1 MLLSIKSILWMYST
15 LVITYMLP
23 KVKAEKK
30 TLVKGSL
37 SGTSVLPCFFST
49 TPTIASSYAAEYLR
63 IKWSKVELDKSGK
76 DAKETTVL
84 VAQNG
89 NIKIGQSY
97 KDRVSVPTHS
107 EETGDASLTFS
118 KLRASDAGVY
128 RCDVMYGVEDT
139 QGIVS
144 LAVEGVVFHYRAA
157 TSRYTLNFTQAQQT
171 CLENGAVIA
180 SPEQLKAAYEDGFE
194 QCDAGW
200 LSDQT
205 VRYPIRHPRIGCF
218 GDKMGKKGV
227 RTYGRRFPNETYDVY
242 CYVEHMEDE
251 VVHVSV
257 PEKLTFEEAKELCQK
272 RDGVLASV
280 GNMYVAWRNGFDQ
293 CDYGWLAD
301 GSVRYPAS
309 VARPQCGGGLL
320 GVRTLYRYENQTG
333 FPYPDSKFD
342 AYCYER
348 KKVITEPTTV
358 KLITSLKT
366 DSVKSSSAKVTLK
379 PPVFET
385 SITEVAVT
393 KTEAPALEETTLETA
408 EDTKMTT
415 DVAEEK
421 REMEVLMENIK
432 LTTLL
437 PQTVTD
443 GEISTYETLG
453 RTEYDVSPRLT
464 ESTSAALELEHTY
477 SEAELPEEQGRSESI
492 EDAFLTSIIFQDSTA
507 VAKSSTGLWEDT
519 ETGDTHKHDADNQT
533 EQIEVGPMMTATDSL
548 LPPSRREF
556 PRTGTSVSLTK
567 ENMYLGAHSTKEPT
581 KKSMEAK
588 SDKKLTTVVI
598 PKSLFTDQYDLTT
611 EGEGRESMYTV
622 MPDRISGVATGS
634 VPESDVPAASESP
647 VEEHAVTTGQY
658 STADE
663 SSPFIKFSSAAVF
676 DNEASAEGSREDL
689 RDVQPTM
696 SSGIPVSF
704 SVSAVNQT
712 GSEAIVL
719 SGSTVSLQ
727 NFGEH
732 TTSASHSSQQTEG
745 SAILE
750 EQEKAK
756 EPETRTMDV
765 KISHATTVI
774 PTYVTA
780 ESEGRSASEKFT
792 HSPPASGMWLPT
804 DKDQGYMTE
813 ESSHTKRI
821 HELDTEDG
829 ISGME
834 PTSSPGQITEY
845 TKHPGAPISAV
856 TDETETSMEPAETKS
871 DEEAVSADFD
881 QNKDTTGVSHT
892 SSSLDLE
899 MITVSKISVNKS
911 SATIKSFSSSSVTV
925 LPTGMHAV
933 MEVTEHEGDETSGY
947 VLKTSIPTPEVEQR
961 EATETLVATVAMP
974 AEEVST
980 EMEVSIPTEMEISI
994 PTEME
999 VSKHTVTEESQTSI
1013 ETSTEESVATLQDRK
1028 GTPSAGFGG
1037 TKGSIIFT
1045 DVRKVDT
1052 TVPQKEHDASLVPV
1066 TVESEVTRDMPVT
1079 DQTPL
1084 DGIFHTETTAKDS
1097 EVFPEEFSLKDRDK
1111 DIATESTLSVTS
1123 VQIQEQKTAPGS
1135 QSSQM
1140 AFQEKQDETG
1150 SAYDETYPATK
1161 VSVPAVELT
1170 DYGRILGR
1178 DETSTRTLRLTVT
1191 PKAETA
1197 TDEEEN
1203 VTEVMPITAGTQAK
1217 TYDSRGTPTRE
1228 EDSDVVSW
1236 ESVLPPLTMPTG
1248 RSTVESITRLTLG
1261 ASPGQTLEGS
1271 GVSEEPEEIKT
1282 AIFSANATDKA
1293 TILSGVTTPSISAVD
1308 KIQTTSASKP
1318 FVTQK
1323 SPRIIPEE
1331 EEEVTSNDIIII
1343 DESISP
1349 SKATADD
1356 DLTGKMLEPEID
1368 KEYFTASTA
1377 TAVARPTTPPKVKEA
1392 TEALQ
1397 PQEVSPSTSHPDSGN
1412 DIRLYVIQITGND
1425 TDHPVNEFLDLF
1437 NRHMLPHAIDE
1448 PHIDAES
1455 TQTEPCTSDSVQDS
1469 SEYIILDPFFPDF
1482 IEFEEEDDCENTTD
1496 VTTPPALQFI
1506 NGKQQVTSATK
1517 STKAEE
1523 ARSDQIESV
1532 AHSKN
1537 VTFSQINETNTFIIP
1552 ETEASGTMQ
1561 PSKAGEVIGV
1571 FEVTQP
1577 TADVAMLEPVY
1588 SGESEVATT
1597 DKSIAI
1603 TSSYEQS
1610 LQKNKGTITWHGTE
1624 ENSTKDTNHLL
1635 LITNESSGDGS
1646 TESDLSSS
1654 VFSEIVTMSRKEDDE
1669 KNSGVTSAPD
1679 AFTVESSAVTASLDA
1694 VFNTATVGISV
1705 KDLIP
1710 EEATPAPGDHY
1721 KSTVKLNANS
1731 PLENL
1736 LETSNHTAKPE
1747 MSAASFI
1754 VLEGSGDVE
1763 EDITVTSATTTET
1776 AVTETL
1782 SMQDGSLGSGTVLP
1796 TEISVTISGIT
1807 SALPSGIS
1815 TLYSAFDQSS
1825 EVTVATNS
1833 VSEFIMQKVV
1843 TSSFVTEKSVEVE
1856 KEIQTTVYS
1865 SQENSATAAEGNSDL
1880 NEFGSTTNEVRTV
1893 SQEPTLLRKT
1903 VPVTGTVS
1911 SEMKKV
1917 TTIPFLREKKLFIN
1931 EGSAEEPVDIFS
1943 GGPTRKVVSTD
1954 SPFIDSGSGDIDV
1967 IIESAT
1973 LTSVPLRPV
1982 TETQTEKHEGK
1993 VYSIDDASLMNATT
2007 EYEEHARTDESA
2019 ISVSSTGS
2027 DGLAKESG
2035 VATQTSQDV
2044 FSTGKPGEQNQET
2057 EPTHIVPSEVK
2068 SSPDSRKEIIF
2079 HVAPGV
2085 KTEDLETSE
2094 VTSSPESVVSNS
2106 PHDIMVTHGTGSIK
2120 AVAESAESKN
2130 AKVSS
2135 STVSVGKILLIEHG
2149 SGEEFKGDSSTTKLM
2164 SNGPTEEI
2172 LGSHFSFID
2181 QGSGEADTF
2190 IESFAKPAVSPTGR
2204 PESQEKYDK
2213 KVVSTPS
2220 KDHAFTTEPDE
2231 LVTSTEHEITTLETV
2246 TDIGM
2251 EGKTID
2257 ELTVRAFSTKISLV
2271 NDTHSGEDRPRE
2283 ISTKA
2288 IESSEETTT
2297 DSFFKSTQANHEHLG
2312 FLNIPTV
2319 SPYSEEKELET
2330 ESVKKI
2336 LLSFND
2342 DRVTEPVNIE
2352 RTYISSPV
2360 TDIEQE
2366 EELVQNIFPT
2376 KDIPRSLL
2384 TPKEEKLTNNE
2395 LIGDPLFSG
2404 QGSGDDLAVIPSVV
2418 TLSVKEIMST
2428 SSPQTSHP
2436 ASMRPNLST
2445 DKTQDF
2451 ERESTESNAEVNEE
2465 VTSAVTELLSET
2477 DPFPS
2482 SVITPALAE
2491 ESSRSFISKE
2501 IKEMTHYFLV
2511 TEEPHNKETN
2521 YRRGENE
2528 TDRTTA
2534 TSKVVSQEETSHL
2547 LIKDGVT
2554 PVSVILSGTPNPE
2567 TEESLVAS
2575 TTKMPGR
2582 ILTESSGEGSGWVGV
2597 LDSSSPDMFTHLSVP
2612 PVSKVELNASSSVP
2626 GEVYSEVMT
2635 TEAPID
2641 GSQTV
2646 VTELASLFTEE
2657 KEIMAHPSAVQPK
2670 TATSEELTSDTG
2682 IYEKIIPMIDDKRS
2696 VILNVSVYGDIT
2708 LIEERL
2714 QIPSEETTIIDM
2726 DHSKSMPEDI
2736 ISVQTMPNSVIQS
2749 TYGGDDSM
2757 TAEGE
2762 KYDSTP
2768 KFSITK
2774 EKTLGSGD
2782 SLSLTTSSQPSSESV
2797 TAEHRPK
2804 SDDKDLPSGNAMT
2817 FATETLIT
2825 TKLSELGIF
2834 LPTVP
2839 SLASPRVPHES
2850 KHVVTSTTEDTYEL
2864 NTSANNRVIADQS
2877 ETFSV
2882 SGFSGMGQD
2891 ELDDK
2896 QSVLP
2901 SLTPVLTTETEET
2914 LTTDMLDVSIV
2925 TTQHTSQLT
2934 TVSSSKNE
2942 ENHPTVYTNTK
2953 SASAEYEET
2962 DSVSFYSVPQTP
2974 KSSVTVQLVN
2984 GVSEYPEVVVPS
2996 TSSSKDLDQSNHSSE
3011 GTFKEVSSDIA
3022 ATYKP
3027 PTTELLDRTESSLLE
3042 FSLKPISEST
3052 TTESTPHFNR
3062 LVTDRIEETET
3073 SVTDLA
3079 VEEEATVSGDS
3090 PSIHVLP
3097 TDFLNFG
3104 ERVSTDAPKVST
3116 MEVEASSGRVNNP
3129 HQEDDRSTTREIPWL
3144 FSTPVSDSPNSI
3156 ESEVLK
3162 PDQEAVTMLASS
3174 SQPLDRSTETQ
3185 STLFGQEEITTISSN
3200 IATNSTDPGNSPYQ
3214 NEPSTISS
3222 EEPNTIELVTSS
3234 FSLPEVTNGSDFL
3247 IGTSVGSVEGTAVQI
3262 PGQDPCKSNPCLN
3275 GGTCYPRGSFYICTC
3290 LPGFNGEQCELDID
3304 ECQSNPCRNGATCI
3318 DGLNT
3323 FTCLCLPSYIG
3334 ALCEQDTETCDYG
3347 WHKFQGQCYK
3357 YFAHRRTW
3365 DTAERECRLQGA
3377 HLTSILSH
3385 EEQIFVNR
3393 IGHDYQWIGLNDK
3406 MFERDFRWTDGSP
3419 LQYENWRPNQP
3430 DSFFSAGEDCVVI
3443 IWHENGQWN
3452 DVPCNY
3458 HLTYTCKKGTVACGQ
3473 PPVVEN
3479 AKTFGKMKPRYEINS
3494 LIRYHCKDGFI
3505 QRHIPTIRCQGNGRW
3520 DMPKITCMNPSTYQ
3534 RTYSKKYY
3542 YKHSSSGKG
3551 TSLNSSKHYHR
3562 WIRTWQDSRR

>member
-257 PEKLTFEEAKELCQK
+257 PEKLTFEEAKELCRK

-280 GNMYVAWRNGFDQ
+280 GNLYVAWRNGFDQ

-348 KKVITEPTTV
+348 KKIISEPTTV

-385 SITEVAVT
+385 SITEVAIT
-393 KTEAPALEETTLETA
+393 KTEVPALEETTLETK
-408 EDTKMTT
+408 EDTEMTT

-443 GEISTYETLG
+443 GEISTYDTLG
-453 RTEYDVSPRLT
+453 RTEYDVSPKLT

-477 SEAELPEEQGRSESI
+477 TEAELPEEQ
-492 EDAFLTSIIFQDSTA
+492 
-507 VAKSSTGLWEDT
+507 
-519 ETGDTHKHDADNQT
+519 
-533 EQIEVGPMMTATDSL
+533 
-548 LPPSRREF
+548 
-556 PRTGTSVSLTK
+556 
-567 ENMYLGAHSTKEPT
+567 
-581 KKSMEAK
+581 
-588 SDKKLTTVVI
+588 
-598 PKSLFTDQYDLTT
+598 
-611 EGEGRESMYTV
+611 
-622 MPDRISGVATGS
+622 
-634 VPESDVPAASESP
+634 
-647 VEEHAVTTGQY
+647 
-658 STADE
+658 
-663 SSPFIKFSSAAVF
+663 
-676 DNEASAEGSREDL
+676 
-689 RDVQPTM
+689 
-696 SSGIPVSF
+696 
-704 SVSAVNQT
+704 
-712 GSEAIVL
+712 
-719 SGSTVSLQ
+719 
-727 NFGEH
+727 
-732 TTSASHSSQQTEG
+732 
-745 SAILE
+745 
-750 EQEKAK
+750 
-756 EPETRTMDV
+756 
-765 KISHATTVI
+765 
-774 PTYVTA
+774 
-780 ESEGRSASEKFT
+780 
-792 HSPPASGMWLPT
+792 
-804 DKDQGYMTE
+804 
-813 ESSHTKRI
+813 
-821 HELDTEDG
+821 
-829 ISGME
+829 
-834 PTSSPGQITEY
+834 
-845 TKHPGAPISAV
+845 
-856 TDETETSMEPAETKS
+856 
-871 DEEAVSADFD
+871 
-881 QNKDTTGVSHT
+881 
-892 SSSLDLE
+892 
-899 MITVSKISVNKS
+899 
-911 SATIKSFSSSSVTV
+911 
-925 LPTGMHAV
+925 
-933 MEVTEHEGDETSGY
+933 
-947 VLKTSIPTPEVEQR
+947 
-961 EATETLVATVAMP
+961 
-974 AEEVST
+974 
-980 EMEVSIPTEMEISI
+980 
-994 PTEME
+994 
-999 VSKHTVTEESQTSI
+999 
-1013 ETSTEESVATLQDRK
+1013 
-1028 GTPSAGFGG
+1028 
-1037 TKGSIIFT
+1037 
-1045 DVRKVDT
+1045 
-1052 TVPQKEHDASLVPV
+1052 
-1066 TVESEVTRDMPVT
+1066 
-1079 DQTPL
+1079 
-1084 DGIFHTETTAKDS
+1084 
-1097 EVFPEEFSLKDRDK
+1097 
-1111 DIATESTLSVTS
+1111 
-1123 VQIQEQKTAPGS
+1123 
-1135 QSSQM
+1135 
-1140 AFQEKQDETG
+1140 
-1150 SAYDETYPATK
+1150 
-1161 VSVPAVELT
+1161 
-1170 DYGRILGR
+1170 
-1178 DETSTRTLRLTVT
+1178 
-1191 PKAETA
+1191 
-1197 TDEEEN
+1197 
-1203 VTEVMPITAGTQAK
+1203 
-1217 TYDSRGTPTRE
+1217 
-1228 EDSDVVSW
+1228 
-1236 ESVLPPLTMPTG
+1236 
-1248 RSTVESITRLTLG
+1248 
-1261 ASPGQTLEGS
+1261 
-1271 GVSEEPEEIKT
+1271 
-1282 AIFSANATDKA
+1282 
-1293 TILSGVTTPSISAVD
+1293 
-1308 KIQTTSASKP
+1308 
-1318 FVTQK
+1318 
-1323 SPRIIPEE
+1323 
-1331 EEEVTSNDIIII
+1331 
-1343 DESISP
+1343 
-1349 SKATADD
+1349 
-1356 DLTGKMLEPEID
+1356 
-1368 KEYFTASTA
+1368 
-1377 TAVARPTTPPKVKEA
+1377 
-1392 TEALQ
+1392 
-1397 PQEVSPSTSHPDSGN
+1397 
-1412 DIRLYVIQITGND
+1412 
-1425 TDHPVNEFLDLF
+1425 DHPVNEFLDLF
-1437 NRHMLPHAIDE
+1437 SRHMLPHAIDE

-1455 TQTEPCTSDSVQDS
+1455 AQTEPCTSDSVQDS
-1469 SEYIILDPFFPDF
+1469 SEYIILDPFFPNL
-1482 IEFEEEDDCENTTD
+1482 IEFEEEEDCENTTD

-1506 NGKQQVTSATK
+1506 NGKQQVTSAPK

-1561 PSKAGEVIGV
+1561 PSKAGELIGA

-1588 SGESEVATT
+1588 SGESEIATT
-1597 DKSIAI
+1597 DKSITI

-1610 LQKNKGTITWHGTE
+1610 LQKSKETVTWHGTE
-1624 ENSTKDTNHLL
+1624 ESSTKDTKTLL
-1635 LITNESSGDGS
+1635 LITSESSGDGS

-1654 VFSEIVTMSRKEDDE
+1654 VFSDE
-1669 KNSGVTSAPD
+1669 KNSGITSSPD
-1679 AFTVESSAVTASLDA
+1679 AFTVESSAVSASLDA
-1694 VFNTATVGISV
+1694 VFNTATVGIGV

-1710 EEATPAPGDHY
+1710 EEATPAPGDHDN
-1721 KSTVKLNANS
+1721 STIKLNANS
-1731 PLENL
+1731 PVENL
-1736 LETSNHTAKPE
+1736 LETSSHTAKPE

-1763 EDITVTSATTTET
+1763 EDITITSAMTTET

-1782 SMQDGSLGSGTVLP
+1782 SMQDISLGSGIVLP
-1796 TEISVTISGIT
+1796 SEISVTISGIT
-1807 SALPSGIS
+1807 SALPRGIS
-1815 TLYSAFDQSS
+1815 TLYSAFDESS
-1825 EVTVATNS
+1825 AVTVATNS
-1833 VSEFIMQKVV
+1833 VSEFITETVV
-1843 TSSFVTEKSVEVE
+1843 ASSLVTEKNIEDE

-1865 SQENSATAAEGNSDL
+1865 SQENSATAAEGNLEL
-1880 NEFGSTTNEVRTV
+1880 NELGSTTSEVRTV

-1911 SEMKKV
+1911 SEIKKV
-1917 TTIPFLREKKLFIN
+1917 TTIPLLRDKKLFIN
-1931 EGSAEEPVDIFS
+1931 EGSAEEPADIFL
-1943 GGPTRKVVSTD
+1943 GGPTREVVSTD
-1954 SPFIDSGSGDIDV
+1954 SPFIDPGSGDIDV
-1967 IIESAT
+1967 IIETAT

-1993 VYSIDDASLMNATT
+1993 VYSIDDASRKNATG
-2007 EYEEHARTDESA
+2007 YEEHARTDELA

-2027 DGLAKESG
+2027 DALTKESG
-2035 VATQTSQDV
+2035 VASQMSEEV
-2044 FSTGKPGEQNQET
+2044 FSTGNPGEQNQET
-2057 EPTHIVPSEVK
+2057 EPTYTAPSEVK
-2068 SSPDSRKEIIF
+2068 SRPGSRKEIIS

-2085 KTEDLETSE
+2085 KTEDLETDE

-2106 PHDIMVTHGTGSIK
+2106 PHDIMVTHSTASIK
-2120 AVAESAESKN
+2120 AVAESTESKN
-2130 AKVSS
+2130 GTVSS
-2135 STVSVGKILLIEHG
+2135 STVSLGKILLIEHG
-2149 SGEEFKGDSSTTKLM
+2149 SGEEFKGDSSTTKVM
-2164 SNGPTEEI
+2164 SNRPTEEI

-2190 IESFAKPAVSPTGR
+2190 IESFAKPTVSPTGR
-2204 PESQEKYDK
+2204 PETQENYDE

-2220 KDHAFTTEPDE
+2220 MDHAFTTEPDE
-2231 LVTSTEHEITTLETV
+2231 LVTSAEHEVTTMGTV
-2246 TDIGM
+2246 TDIRM
-2251 EGKTID
+2251 EEKTID
-2257 ELTVRAFSTKISLV
+2257 ELTVSAFTMKIPLV
-2271 NDTHSGEDRPRE
+2271 EDIHSGEDTPRE
-2283 ISTKA
+2283 ISPKA

-2297 DSFFKSTQANHEHLG
+2297 DPLFKSTQVNHEHLG
-2312 FLNIPTV
+2312 FLNVPTV

-2336 LLSFND
+2336 LLPFND
-2342 DRVTEPVNIE
+2342 DKVTEPVKIE
-2352 RTYISSPV
+2352 RKYISSPI

-2376 KDIPRSLL
+2376 KDIPRLLL
-2384 TPKEEKLTNNE
+2384 TPKGEKLTNNE
-2395 LIGDPLFSG
+2395 LLSDPLFSG

-2418 TLSVKEIMST
+2418 PLAVKEIMST

-2436 ASMRPNLST
+2436 ANMGPKLST

-2451 ERESTESNAEVNEE
+2451 ERGSTASNAEVNEE

-2477 DPFPS
+2477 EDQFPS
-2482 SVITPALAE
+2482 SVITSSSALAE
-2491 ESSRSFISKE
+2491 ESSKSFSSKDV
-2501 IKEMTHYFLV
+2501 KEMTHYFV
-2511 TEEPHNKETN
+2511 ATEEPHNKETN
-2521 YRRGENE
+2521 YRRGEKE

-2534 TSKVVSQEETSHL
+2534 TSKAVSQEETSHL

-2554 PVSVILSGTPNPE
+2554 PVAVILSGTPNLE
-2567 TEESLVAS
+2567 TEESLVTS
-2575 TTKMPGR
+2575 TTKMPDR
-2582 ILTESSGEGSGWVGV
+2582 VLSESSGEGSGWVGV
-2597 LDSSSPDMFTHLSVP
+2597 LDSSSPDTFTHLSIP
-2612 PVSKVELNASSSVP
+2612 PVSKVELNASSSVS

-2635 TEAPID
+2635 TEAPVD
-2641 GSQTV
+2641 GSKTV
-2646 VTELASLFTEE
+2646 ITGIASLFTEE
-2657 KEIMAHPSAVQPK
+2657 KEIVTNPSAVQPR

-2696 VILNVSVYGDIT
+2696 VLLNVSVYGDIT

-2736 ISVQTMPNSVIQS
+2736 ISVQTMPNPVIQS
-2749 TYGGDDSM
+2749 TYGGDGSM

-2768 KFSITK
+2768 KLSITK
-2774 EKTLGSGD
+2774 EKALGSGD

-2797 TAEHRPK
+2797 AAGHRPK
-2804 SDDKDLPSGNAMT
+2804 SDDKDLGSGNAMK

-2825 TKLSELGIF
+2825 TELSELGIF
-2834 LPTVP
+2834 LPTAP
-2839 SLASPRVPHES
+2839 SLASPHVPHES
-2850 KHVVTSTTEDTYEL
+2850 KHVTSTTEDTYEL

-2877 ETFSV
+2877 ETISV
-2882 SGFSGMGQD
+2882 SGFSGMGQE
-2891 ELDDK
+2891 ELGDK
-2896 QSVLP
+2896 QPVVP
-2901 SLTPVLTTETEET
+2901 SLTPLLITETEKA
-2914 LTTDMLDVSIV
+2914 LTTDMLGSSIV
-2925 TTQHTSQLT
+2925 TTQSTSQLT
-2934 TVSSSKNE
+2934 TVLSNRNE
-2942 ENHPTVYTNTK
+2942 GKHPTVYTSTK
-2953 SASAEYEET
+2953 LASAEYEET

-2984 GVSEYPEVVVPS
+2984 GVSEYPEVIIPS
-2996 TSSSKDLDQSNHSSE
+2996 TSSSKDLDQSYHSSE

-3027 PTTELLDRTESSLLE
+3027 PTTDLLDRTEPSLLE
-3042 FSLKPISEST
+3042 FSPKPVSEST

-3062 LVTDRIEETET
+3062 FVTDRTEETET

-3079 VEEEATVSGDS
+3079 VEEEATISGDS

-3097 TDFLNFG
+3097 TAFLNFG
-3104 ERVSTDAPKVST
+3104 ERASTDVPKVST
-3116 MEVEASSGRVNNP
+3116 IKVEASSGRVNNP
-3129 HQEDDRSTTREIPWL
+3129 RQEDDRSTEREIPWL

-3156 ESEVLK
+3156 ESELFK
-3162 PDQEAVTMLASS
+3162 PYQEAVTMLASS

-3185 STLFGQEEITTISSN
+3185 SALLGREEITTISSN
-3200 IATNSTDPGNSPYQ
+3200 IATNSTAPGNSQ
-3214 NEPSTISS
+3214 NEQSTISS
-3222 EEPNTIELVTSS
+3222 EEPNAIEHVTSS

-3551 TSLNSSKHYHR
+3551 SSLNSSKHYHR

>member
-171 CLENGAVIA
+171 CLDNGAVIA

-280 GNMYVAWRNGFDQ
+280 GNLYVAWRNGFDQ

-348 KKVITEPTTV
+348 KKVISEPTTV

-385 SITEVAVT
+385 STTEVAVT
-393 KTEAPALEETTLETA
+393 KTEVPALEETTLETE
-408 EDTKMTT
+408 EDTEMTT

-443 GEISTYETLG
+443 GEISTYDTLG

-477 SEAELPEEQGRSESI
+477 SEAELPEEQ
-492 EDAFLTSIIFQDSTA
+492 
-507 VAKSSTGLWEDT
+507 
-519 ETGDTHKHDADNQT
+519 
-533 EQIEVGPMMTATDSL
+533 
-548 LPPSRREF
+548 
-556 PRTGTSVSLTK
+556 
-567 ENMYLGAHSTKEPT
+567 
-581 KKSMEAK
+581 
-588 SDKKLTTVVI
+588 
-598 PKSLFTDQYDLTT
+598 
-611 EGEGRESMYTV
+611 
-622 MPDRISGVATGS
+622 
-634 VPESDVPAASESP
+634 
-647 VEEHAVTTGQY
+647 
-658 STADE
+658 
-663 SSPFIKFSSAAVF
+663 
-676 DNEASAEGSREDL
+676 
-689 RDVQPTM
+689 
-696 SSGIPVSF
+696 
-704 SVSAVNQT
+704 
-712 GSEAIVL
+712 
-719 SGSTVSLQ
+719 
-727 NFGEH
+727 
-732 TTSASHSSQQTEG
+732 
-745 SAILE
+745 
-750 EQEKAK
+750 
-756 EPETRTMDV
+756 
-765 KISHATTVI
+765 
-774 PTYVTA
+774 
-780 ESEGRSASEKFT
+780 
-792 HSPPASGMWLPT
+792 
-804 DKDQGYMTE
+804 
-813 ESSHTKRI
+813 
-821 HELDTEDG
+821 
-829 ISGME
+829 
-834 PTSSPGQITEY
+834 
-845 TKHPGAPISAV
+845 
-856 TDETETSMEPAETKS
+856 
-871 DEEAVSADFD
+871 
-881 QNKDTTGVSHT
+881 
-892 SSSLDLE
+892 
-899 MITVSKISVNKS
+899 
-911 SATIKSFSSSSVTV
+911 
-925 LPTGMHAV
+925 
-933 MEVTEHEGDETSGY
+933 
-947 VLKTSIPTPEVEQR
+947 
-961 EATETLVATVAMP
+961 
-974 AEEVST
+974 
-980 EMEVSIPTEMEISI
+980 
-994 PTEME
+994 
-999 VSKHTVTEESQTSI
+999 
-1013 ETSTEESVATLQDRK
+1013 
-1028 GTPSAGFGG
+1028 
-1037 TKGSIIFT
+1037 
-1045 DVRKVDT
+1045 
-1052 TVPQKEHDASLVPV
+1052 
-1066 TVESEVTRDMPVT
+1066 
-1079 DQTPL
+1079 
-1084 DGIFHTETTAKDS
+1084 
-1097 EVFPEEFSLKDRDK
+1097 
-1111 DIATESTLSVTS
+1111 
-1123 VQIQEQKTAPGS
+1123 
-1135 QSSQM
+1135 
-1140 AFQEKQDETG
+1140 
-1150 SAYDETYPATK
+1150 
-1161 VSVPAVELT
+1161 
-1170 DYGRILGR
+1170 
-1178 DETSTRTLRLTVT
+1178 
-1191 PKAETA
+1191 
-1197 TDEEEN
+1197 
-1203 VTEVMPITAGTQAK
+1203 
-1217 TYDSRGTPTRE
+1217 
-1228 EDSDVVSW
+1228 
-1236 ESVLPPLTMPTG
+1236 
-1248 RSTVESITRLTLG
+1248 
-1261 ASPGQTLEGS
+1261 
-1271 GVSEEPEEIKT
+1271 
-1282 AIFSANATDKA
+1282 
-1293 TILSGVTTPSISAVD
+1293 
-1308 KIQTTSASKP
+1308 
-1318 FVTQK
+1318 
-1323 SPRIIPEE
+1323 
-1331 EEEVTSNDIIII
+1331 
-1343 DESISP
+1343 
-1349 SKATADD
+1349 
-1356 DLTGKMLEPEID
+1356 
-1368 KEYFTASTA
+1368 
-1377 TAVARPTTPPKVKEA
+1377 
-1392 TEALQ
+1392 
-1397 PQEVSPSTSHPDSGN
+1397 
-1412 DIRLYVIQITGND
+1412 
-1425 TDHPVNEFLDLF
+1425 DHPVNEFLDLF
-1437 NRHMLPHAIDE
+1437 SRHMLPHAIDE

-1455 TQTEPCTSDSVQDS
+1455 AQTEPCTSDSVQDS

-1482 IEFEEEDDCENTTD
+1482 VQFEEEEDCENTTD

-1506 NGKQQVTSATK
+1506 NGKQQVTSAPK

-1561 PSKAGEVIGV
+1561 PSKAGEVIGA

-1588 SGESEVATT
+1588 SGESEVAAT

-1610 LQKNKGTITWHGTE
+1610 LQKDKETVTWDGTE
-1624 ENSTKDTNHLL
+1624 ESSTKDAKNLV
-1635 LITNESSGDGS
+1635 LITNESSGDSS

-1669 KNSGVTSAPD
+1669 KNSGITSAPD
-1679 AFTVESSAVTASLDA
+1679 AFTVESFAVTASLDA
-1694 VFNTATVGISV
+1694 VFHTAMVGIGV

-1710 EEATPAPGDHY
+1710 EEATPTPDHY
-1721 KSTVKLNANS
+1721 KSTIKLNANS
-1731 PLENL
+1731 SVENL
-1736 LETSNHTAKPE
+1736 LETSSHTAKPE
-1747 MSAASFI
+1747 MNASSFR

-1763 EDITVTSATTTET
+1763 EDIPVTSAMTTEK

-1782 SMQDGSLGSGTVLP
+1782 SMQDISLGSGTVLP
-1796 TEISVTISGIT
+1796 TETSVTISGIT
-1807 SALPSGIS
+1807 SALPRGIS

-1825 EVTVATNS
+1825 QVTVATNS
-1833 VSEFIMQKVV
+1833 VSEFIMEKVV
-1843 TSSFVTEKSVEVE
+1843 ASSLVTEKNIEDE
-1856 KEIQTTVYS
+1856 KEMQTTVYS
-1865 SQENSATAAEGNSDL
+1865 SQENSATAAAGNLELSEL
-1880 NEFGSTTNEVRTV
+1880 GSTTSEVRTV
-1893 SQEPTLLRKT
+1893 SQEPTLFRRT
-1903 VPVTGTVS
+1903 VLVTGTIS
-1911 SEMKKV
+1911 SEIKKV
-1917 TTIPFLREKKLFIN
+1917 TTIPLLREKKLFIN
-1931 EGSAEEPVDIFS
+1931 EGSAEEPADIFS
-1943 GGPTRKVVSTD
+1943 GGPTRRVVSTD
-1954 SPFIDSGSGDIDV
+1954 SPFIDPGSGDIDV
-1967 IIESAT
+1967 TIESAT

-1993 VYSIDDASLMNATT
+1993 VYSIDHASLKNATT

-2027 DGLAKESG
+2027 DGLTNEPG
-2035 VATQTSQDV
+2035 VASQISWDV
-2044 FSTGKPGEQNQET
+2044 FSTGKPGEKIQET
-2057 EPTHIVPSEVK
+2057 EPTYTTPPVVK
-2068 SSPDSRKEIIF
+2068 SSPGSRKEIVS

-2085 KTEDLETSE
+2085 KTEDVETNE
-2094 VTSSPESVVSNS
+2094 VISSPESVVSNN
-2106 PHDIMVTHGTGSIK
+2106 PHDIMVIHGTGNIK
-2120 AVAESAESKN
+2120 AVAEPTESKN
-2130 AKVSS
+2130 AKVGS
-2135 STVSVGKILLIEHG
+2135 STVSLGKILLIEHG

-2172 LGSHFSFID
+2172 LGSNFSFID
-2181 QGSGEADTF
+2181 QGSGEADTL
-2190 IESFAKPAVSPTGR
+2190 IESFAKTAVSPTGR
-2204 PESQEKYDK
+2204 PETQKKYDE
-2213 KVVSTPS
+2213 KVVSPPS
-2220 KDHAFTTEPDE
+2220 MDHAFTTKTDE
-2231 LVTSTEHEITTLETV
+2231 LVMGTEHEVTTMGTV
-2246 TDIGM
+2246 TDIRM
-2251 EGKTID
+2251 EEKTTD
-2257 ELTVRAFSTKISLV
+2257 ELTVSAFSTKIPLV
-2271 NDTHSGEDRPRE
+2271 EDIHSGEDRPRE
-2283 ISTKA
+2283 VSPKA

-2297 DSFFKSTQANHEHLG
+2297 DPFFKSTLANHEHLG
-2312 FLNIPTV
+2312 FPNVPTV
-2319 SPYSEEKELET
+2319 SPHSEEKELET
-2330 ESVKKI
+2330 ESLKKI
-2336 LLSFND
+2336 LLPFND
-2342 DRVTEPVNIE
+2342 DRVTEPVKIE
-2352 RTYISSPV
+2352 RKYISSPV

-2376 KDIPRSLL
+2376 RDIPRSL
-2384 TPKEEKLTNNE
+2384 TPEEEKLTNDE
-2395 LIGDPLFSG
+2395 VISDPLFSG

-2418 TLSVKEIMST
+2418 PLAVEEVMST
-2428 SSPQTSHP
+2428 SSPQTSYP
-2436 ASMRPNLST
+2436 ASMGPKLST

-2451 ERESTESNAEVNEE
+2451 ERGSTESNAEVTEN
-2465 VTSAVTELLSET
+2465 VTNAVTELLPET
-2477 DPFPS
+2477 EDQFPS
-2482 SVITPALAE
+2482 SVITSSPDLAE
-2491 ESSRSFISKE
+2491 ESSKSFSSKE
-2501 IKEMTHYFLV
+2501 IKEMTHYFV
-2511 TEEPHNKETN
+2511 AIEEPHNKETN
-2521 YRRGENE
+2521 YRGGENE

-2534 TSKVVSQEETSHL
+2534 TSKAVSQEETSHL
-2547 LIKDGVT
+2547 LIKDGIT
-2554 PVSVILSGTPNPE
+2554 PVSVLLSGTPHLE
-2567 TEESLVAS
+2567 TEESLVTS
-2575 TTKMPGR
+2575 TTKMPAR
-2582 ILTESSGEGSGWVGV
+2582 VLPESSGEGSGWVGV
-2597 LDSSSPDMFTHLSVP
+2597 LDSSSPDMFTHLPIP
-2612 PVSKVELNASSSVP
+2612 PMSKV
-2626 GEVYSEVMT
+2626 T

-2646 VTELASLFTEE
+2646 ITGLASLFTEE
-2657 KEIMAHPSAVQPK
+2657 KEIVANPSAVQPK
-2670 TATSEELTSDTG
+2670 TATSEELSSDTG
-2682 IYEKIIPMIDDKRS
+2682 IYEKIIPVIDDKRS

-2736 ISVQTMPNSVIQS
+2736 ISVQTMPNPVIQS
-2749 TYGGDDSM
+2749 TYSSDDSM
-2757 TAEGE
+2757 TAEGKRYE
-2762 KYDSTP
+2762 STP

-2782 SLSLTTSSQPSSESV
+2782 GLSLATSSQPSSESV
-2797 TAEHRPK
+2797 TAGHRPK
-2804 SDDKDLPSGNAMT
+2804 SVDKDLGSGNAMK
-2817 FATETLIT
+2817 FATESLIT
-2825 TKLSELGIF
+2825 TELSELGVF

-2839 SLASPRVPHES
+2839 SLAIPHVPHES

-2877 ETFSV
+2877 ETISV
-2882 SGFSGMGQD
+2882 SGFSGMGQE
-2891 ELDDK
+2891 ELYDK
-2896 QSVLP
+2896 QPVVP
-2901 SLTPVLTTETEET
+2901 SLTPVLTTETEKS
-2914 LTTDMLDVSIV
+2914 LTTDMLDVSVV
-2925 TTQHTSQLT
+2925 TTQHTTQLT

-2942 ENHPTVYTNTK
+2942 EKHPTVYTNTK
-2953 SASAEYEET
+2953 STSAEYEGT
-2962 DSVSFYSVPQTP
+2962 DSVSFSSVPQIP

-2984 GVSEYPEVVVPS
+2984 GVSEYPEVIIPS
-2996 TSSSKDLDQSNHSSE
+2996 TSSSKDSDQSDHSSE

-3027 PTTELLDRTESSLLE
+3027 PTTDLLNRTESSLLE
-3042 FSLKPISEST
+3042 FSPKPVSEST

-3062 LVTDRIEETET
+3062 LVTDRTEETVT
-3073 SVTDLA
+3073 VTDLA

-3090 PSIHVLP
+3090 PSIHILP
-3097 TDFLNFG
+3097 TAFLNFG
-3104 ERVSTDAPKVST
+3104 ERVSTDVPKVST
-3116 MEVEASSGRVNNP
+3116 IEVEASSGTVNNP
-3129 HQEDDRSTTREIPWL
+3129 HQEGDRSTEREIPWL
-3144 FSTPVSDSPNSI
+3144 FSTPVSDSPNTI
-3156 ESEVLK
+3156 ENEVFK
-3162 PDQEAVTMLASS
+3162 PDQEAFTMLASS
-3174 SQPLDRSTETQ
+3174 SQPLDRSMETQ
-3185 STLFGQEEITTISSN
+3185 SALFGREEITTISSN
-3200 IATNSTDPGNSPYQ
+3200 IATNGTAPGNSPYQ
-3214 NEPSTISS
+3214 NEQSTISS

-3323 FTCLCLPSYIG
+3323 FTCLCLPSYVG

>member
-1 MLLSIKSILWMYST
+1 MRLSHPPLPGERRGPSRRTGCGSPPSHHLVIFCNLCNTLPFKVKMLLSIKSILWMYST

-97 KDRVSVPTHS
+97 KDRVSVPIHS

-118 KLRASDAGVY
+118 KLRASDVGVY

-139 QGIVS
+139 QSIVS

-242 CYVEHMEDE
+242 CYVERMEDE

-257 PEKLTFEEAKELCQK
+257 PEKLTFEEAKELCRK

-280 GNMYVAWRNGFDQ
+280 GNLYVAWRNGFDQ

-348 KKVITEPTTV
+348 KKIITEPTTV

-393 KTEAPALEETTLETA
+393 QTEVPALEETTLETE
-408 EDTKMTT
+408 EDTEMTT

-443 GEISTYETLG
+443 GEISTYDTLG
-453 RTEYDVSPRLT
+453 RTEYDVSPKLT

-477 SEAELPEEQGRSESI
+477 SEAELPEEQ
-492 EDAFLTSIIFQDSTA
+492 
-507 VAKSSTGLWEDT
+507 
-519 ETGDTHKHDADNQT
+519 
-533 EQIEVGPMMTATDSL
+533 
-548 LPPSRREF
+548 
-556 PRTGTSVSLTK
+556 
-567 ENMYLGAHSTKEPT
+567 
-581 KKSMEAK
+581 
-588 SDKKLTTVVI
+588 
-598 PKSLFTDQYDLTT
+598 
-611 EGEGRESMYTV
+611 
-622 MPDRISGVATGS
+622 
-634 VPESDVPAASESP
+634 
-647 VEEHAVTTGQY
+647 
-658 STADE
+658 
-663 SSPFIKFSSAAVF
+663 
-676 DNEASAEGSREDL
+676 
-689 RDVQPTM
+689 
-696 SSGIPVSF
+696 
-704 SVSAVNQT
+704 
-712 GSEAIVL
+712 
-719 SGSTVSLQ
+719 
-727 NFGEH
+727 
-732 TTSASHSSQQTEG
+732 
-745 SAILE
+745 
-750 EQEKAK
+750 
-756 EPETRTMDV
+756 
-765 KISHATTVI
+765 
-774 PTYVTA
+774 
-780 ESEGRSASEKFT
+780 
-792 HSPPASGMWLPT
+792 
-804 DKDQGYMTE
+804 
-813 ESSHTKRI
+813 
-821 HELDTEDG
+821 
-829 ISGME
+829 
-834 PTSSPGQITEY
+834 
-845 TKHPGAPISAV
+845 
-856 TDETETSMEPAETKS
+856 
-871 DEEAVSADFD
+871 
-881 QNKDTTGVSHT
+881 
-892 SSSLDLE
+892 
-899 MITVSKISVNKS
+899 
-911 SATIKSFSSSSVTV
+911 
-925 LPTGMHAV
+925 
-933 MEVTEHEGDETSGY
+933 
-947 VLKTSIPTPEVEQR
+947 
-961 EATETLVATVAMP
+961 
-974 AEEVST
+974 
-980 EMEVSIPTEMEISI
+980 
-994 PTEME
+994 
-999 VSKHTVTEESQTSI
+999 
-1013 ETSTEESVATLQDRK
+1013 
-1028 GTPSAGFGG
+1028 
-1037 TKGSIIFT
+1037 
-1045 DVRKVDT
+1045 
-1052 TVPQKEHDASLVPV
+1052 
-1066 TVESEVTRDMPVT
+1066 
-1079 DQTPL
+1079 
-1084 DGIFHTETTAKDS
+1084 
-1097 EVFPEEFSLKDRDK
+1097 
-1111 DIATESTLSVTS
+1111 
-1123 VQIQEQKTAPGS
+1123 
-1135 QSSQM
+1135 
-1140 AFQEKQDETG
+1140 
-1150 SAYDETYPATK
+1150 
-1161 VSVPAVELT
+1161 
-1170 DYGRILGR
+1170 
-1178 DETSTRTLRLTVT
+1178 
-1191 PKAETA
+1191 
-1197 TDEEEN
+1197 
-1203 VTEVMPITAGTQAK
+1203 
-1217 TYDSRGTPTRE
+1217 
-1228 EDSDVVSW
+1228 
-1236 ESVLPPLTMPTG
+1236 
-1248 RSTVESITRLTLG
+1248 
-1261 ASPGQTLEGS
+1261 
-1271 GVSEEPEEIKT
+1271 
-1282 AIFSANATDKA
+1282 
-1293 TILSGVTTPSISAVD
+1293 
-1308 KIQTTSASKP
+1308 
-1318 FVTQK
+1318 
-1323 SPRIIPEE
+1323 
-1331 EEEVTSNDIIII
+1331 
-1343 DESISP
+1343 
-1349 SKATADD
+1349 
-1356 DLTGKMLEPEID
+1356 
-1368 KEYFTASTA
+1368 
-1377 TAVARPTTPPKVKEA
+1377 
-1392 TEALQ
+1392 
-1397 PQEVSPSTSHPDSGN
+1397 
-1412 DIRLYVIQITGND
+1412 
-1425 TDHPVNEFLDLF
+1425 DHPVNEFLDLF
-1437 NRHMLPHAIDE
+1437 SRHMLPHAIDE

-1455 TQTEPCTSDSVQDS
+1455 AQTEPCTSDSVQDS
-1469 SEYIILDPFFPDF
+1469 SEYIILDPFFPNF
-1482 IEFEEEDDCENTTD
+1482 IEFEEEEDCENTTD

-1506 NGKQQVTSATK
+1506 NGKQQVTSAPK

-1597 DKSIAI
+1597 DKPIAI
-1603 TSSYEQS
+1603 TSSHEQS
-1610 LQKNKGTITWHGTE
+1610 LQKSKETVTWHGT
-1624 ENSTKDTNHLL
+1624 ENSTKDTKNLL
-1635 LITNESSGDGS
+1635 LITSESSGGGS

-1669 KNSGVTSAPD
+1669 KVSGITSAPD
-1679 AFTVESSAVTASLDA
+1679 AFTVESSVVSASLDS
-1694 VFNTATVGISV
+1694 VFNTATVGIDV

-1710 EEATPAPGDHY
+1710 EETTYAPGDHY
-1721 KSTVKLNANS
+1721 TSNIKLNANS
-1731 PLENL
+1731 PVENL
-1736 LETSNHTAKPE
+1736 LKTSSDTAKPE
-1747 MSAASFI
+1747 MSASFI
-1754 VLEGSGDVE
+1754 DLEGSGNIE
-1763 EDITVTSATTTET
+1763 EDINVTSSMKPMETT
-1776 AVTETL
+1776 VTETL
-1782 SMQDGSLGSGTVLP
+1782 SMQDISLDSGTVLP

-1807 SALPSGIS
+1807 SALPSRIS
-1815 TLYSAFDQSS
+1815 TLYSAFDQGS
-1825 EVTVATNS
+1825 EVTIASNS
-1833 VSEFIMQKVV
+1833 VSELIMEKVV
-1843 TSSFVTEKSVEVE
+1843 TSSLVTEKNNEVE
-1856 KEIQTTVYS
+1856 KERHTTVYS
-1865 SQENSATAAEGNSDL
+1865 SQENSAAAAEGNLEL
-1880 NEFGSTTNEVRTV
+1880 NEFGSTTSEVRTV
-1893 SQEPTLLRKT
+1893 SQEPIPLRKT
-1903 VPVTGTVS
+1903 VLVTGTMS
-1911 SEMKKV
+1911 SEIKKV
-1917 TTIPFLREKKLFIN
+1917 TTVPLLREKKLFIN

-1943 GGPTRKVVSTD
+1943 GGSTRKVVSTD
-1954 SPFIDSGSGDIDV
+1954 SSFIDPGSGDIDV

-1982 TETQTEKHEGK
+1982 TETQTENHGGK
-1993 VYSIDDASLMNATT
+1993 VYSIDDASLKNATT
-2007 EYEEHARTDESA
+2007 EYGEHARTDKSA

-2027 DGLAKESG
+2027 GGLTNESG
-2035 VATQTSQDV
+2035 VPSQMSQDV
-2044 FSTGKPGEQNQET
+2044 FSTGNPSEQNQER
-2057 EPTHIVPSEVK
+2057 EPTYTASEVK
-2068 SSPDSRKEIIF
+2068 SGPGSRKDIIF
-2079 HVAPGV
+2079 HVTPGV
-2085 KTEDLETSE
+2085 KTEDFETGK
-2094 VTSSPESVVSNS
+2094 VTSTPESVVSNS
-2106 PHDIMVTHGTGSIK
+2106 PHDIMVTHGIGSRK
-2120 AVAESAESKN
+2120 AVAESTESKN
-2130 AKVSS
+2130 VKVSS
-2135 STVSVGKILLIEHG
+2135 STVSLGKILLIEHG
-2149 SGEEFKGDSSTTKLM
+2149 SGEEFKGDSSTTKLV
-2164 SNGPTEEI
+2164 SNGPTEEM
-2172 LGSHFSFID
+2172 LGSHLSFID
-2181 QGSGEADTF
+2181 HGSGEADTF
-2190 IESFAKPAVSPTGR
+2190 IESFAKTAVSPTGR
-2204 PESQEKYDK
+2204 PETQEKYDK
-2213 KVVSTPS
+2213 EVVSTPS
-2220 KDHAFTTEPDE
+2220 MDHAFTTEPDE
-2231 LVTSTEHEITTLETV
+2231 LFTNTEYAVTTLGTV
-2246 TDIGM
+2246 SDIGM
-2251 EGKTID
+2251 EEKTID
-2257 ELTVRAFSTKISLV
+2257 ELTVRAFSTKIPLV
-2271 NDTHSGEDRPRE
+2271 KDIHSGDERPRE
-2283 ISTKA
+2283 ISPKA
-2288 IESSEETTT
+2288 VESSEETTT
-2297 DSFFKSTQANHEHLG
+2297 DPFFKSTQANHEHLG
-2312 FLNIPTV
+2312 FLNVPTV
-2319 SPYSEEKELET
+2319 SLYSEGKKLET

-2336 LLSFND
+2336 LLPFND
-2342 DRVTEPVNIE
+2342 DKVIEPVKTE
-2352 RTYISSPV
+2352 RTPMSSPD
-2360 TDIEQE
+2360 TEQE

-2376 KDIPRSLL
+2376 KDTPRSFL

-2404 QGSGDDLAVIPSVV
+2404 QGSGDDLAVIPTVV
-2418 TLSVKEIMST
+2418 PLAVKEIMST

-2436 ASMRPNLST
+2436 ANMGPKLST
-2445 DKTQDF
+2445 DKTEYF
-2451 ERESTESNAEVNEE
+2451 ERGSTESNAEVNEE
-2465 VTSAVTELLSET
+2465 VKSAITELLSET
-2477 DPFPS
+2477 EDQFPS
-2482 SVITPALAE
+2482 SVITNSPALAE
-2491 ESSRSFISKE
+2491 ESSKSFNSKDVS
-2501 IKEMTHYFLV
+2501 EMTHYFV
-2511 TEEPHNKETN
+2511 AIEEPHNKETN

-2534 TSKVVSQEETSHL
+2534 TSKAFSQEETSHL

-2554 PVSVILSGTPNPE
+2554 PVSVILIGTPDLE

-2582 ILTESSGEGSGWVGV
+2582 ILPESSGEGSGWVGV
-2597 LDSSSPDMFTHLSVP
+2597 LDSSSPDMVTHLSLP
-2612 PVSKVELNASSSVP
+2612 SVSKVELNASSSVP
-2626 GEVYSEVMT
+2626 GEVYSEVVT
-2635 TEAPID
+2635 TEAPVD
-2641 GSQTV
+2641 GSQGEITG
-2646 VTELASLFTEE
+2646 LASLFTEE
-2657 KEIMAHPSAVQPK
+2657 KEIMANPSAVQPK
-2670 TATSEELTSDTG
+2670 PSTSEELTSDTG

-2726 DHSKSMPEDI
+2726 DHSKSVPEDI
-2736 ISVQTMPNSVIQS
+2736 ISVQTMPNPVIQS
-2749 TYGGDDSM
+2749 TYGGEDSM

-2762 KYDSTP
+2762 KYSSTP

-2782 SLSLTTSSQPSSESV
+2782 SLSLTISSQPSSESV
-2797 TAEHRPK
+2797 TSGHRPK
-2804 SDDKDLPSGNAMT
+2804 SDDKDLGSGNAVKFT
-2817 FATETLIT
+2817 TETLIT
-2825 TKLSELGIF
+2825 AELSELDVF

-2839 SLASPRVPHES
+2839 SLASPYVPHES
-2850 KHVVTSTTEDTYEL
+2850 KRVVTSTTEDTYKP
-2864 NTSANNRVIADQS
+2864 NTSSNNRIIADQS
-2877 ETFSV
+2877 ETISV
-2882 SGFSGMGQD
+2882 SGFSGMGQE

-2896 QSVLP
+2896 QSVVP
-2901 SLTPVLTTETEET
+2901 SLTPVLTTETGKV
-2914 LTTDMLDVSIV
+2914 LTTDMIDVSIV
-2925 TTQHTSQLT
+2925 TTHHASHLT

-2942 ENHPTVYTNTK
+2942 EKHPTVYTHTK
-2953 SASAEYEET
+2953 SASAEYDAT

-2984 GVSEYPEVVVPS
+2984 GVSKYPEVIIPS
-2996 TSSSKDLDQSNHSSE
+2996 TSSSKDSDQSYHSSE

-3027 PTTELLDRTESSLLE
+3027 PTTDLLDRTESSLLE
-3042 FSLKPISEST
+3042 FSPKPISEST
-3052 TTESTPHFNR
+3052 TTESTLHYSIP
-3062 LVTDRIEETET
+3062 VTDRTEETET

-3090 PSIHVLP
+3090 PSVHVLP
-3097 TDFLNFG
+3097 TAFLNFG
-3104 ERVSTDAPKVST
+3104 GGVSTDVPKVST
-3116 MEVEASSGRVNNP
+3116 IKVEASSGRANNP
-3129 HQEDDRSTTREIPWL
+3129 RQEDDSTVRGVPWL

-3156 ESEVLK
+3156 ESDLLK
-3162 PDQEAVTMLASS
+3162 PDQEAVTILASS
-3174 SQPLDRSTETQ
+3174 AQPLDRSIETQ
-3185 STLFGQEEITTISSN
+3185 SALFGQEEVTTISSN
-3200 IATNSTDPGNSPYQ
+3200 IATNNTAPGNSLYQ
-3214 NEPSTISS
+3214 NEPSTINS

-3542 YKHSSSGKG
+3542 YKHSSAGKG

>member
-1 MLLSIKSILWMYST
+1 
-15 LVITYMLP
+15 
-23 KVKAEKK
+23 KAEKK

-157 TSRYTLNFTQAQQT
+157 TSRYTLNFTQAQKT
-171 CLENGAVIA
+171 CRDNGAVIA

-242 CYVEHMEDE
+242 CYVERMEDE

-257 PEKLTFEEAKELCQK
+257 PEKLTFEEAKELCRK

-280 GNMYVAWRNGFDQ
+280 GNLYVAWRNGFDQ

-348 KKVITEPTTV
+348 KKIISEPTTV

-366 DSVKSSSAKVTLK
+366 DSVKSSSDKVTLK
-379 PPVFET
+379 PSVFET

-393 KTEAPALEETTLETA
+393 KTEVPALEETTLETE
-408 EDTKMTT
+408 EDTEMTT

-443 GEISTYETLG
+443 GEISTYDTLG

-507 VAKSSTGLWEDT
+507 VAKSSTGSWEDT
-519 ETGDTHKHDADNQT
+519 ETGDTQKHDADNQT

-548 LPPSRREF
+548 LPTSRREF

-598 PKSLFTDQYDLTT
+598 PKALFTDQYDLTT
-611 EGEGRESMYTV
+611 EGEGRESVYTV
-622 MPDRISGVATGS
+622 MPDRVSVMATGS
-634 VPESDVPAASESP
+634 VPGSDVPAASETLIDK
-647 VEEHAVTTGQY
+647 HAVTTGQF

-663 SSPFIKFSSAAVF
+663 STPFVKFSSATVF

-689 RDVQPTM
+689 REVQPTV
-696 SSGIPVSF
+696 SSGISVSF
-704 SVSAVNQT
+704 SISAVIQT
-712 GSEAIVL
+712 GSEAIAF
-719 SGSTVSLQ
+719 SGSTVSPE
-727 NFGEH
+727 NFGEG
-732 TTSASHSSQQTEG
+732 TTSVIQSSQQTEG
-745 SAILE
+745 SAVLE
-750 EQEKAK
+750 EQEKTK
-756 EPETRTMDV
+756 EPEMRTMDV
-765 KISHATTVI
+765 KIPYATTII
-774 PTYVTA
+774 PTCVTA
-780 ESEGRSASEKFT
+780 ESEGCSASEKFT
-792 HSPPASGMWLPT
+792 RAPPAFGMWLPT

-834 PTSSPGQITEY
+834 PTSSPGQVTEY
-845 TKHPGAPISAV
+845 TKHPGAPISAF

-871 DEEAVSADFD
+871 DEEAVSADF
-881 QNKDTTGVSHT
+881 NPSKDTTGVSHT
-892 SSSLDLE
+892 SSSSDLE
-899 MITVSKISVNKS
+899 MTTVSKMSVDES
-911 SATIKSFSSSSVTV
+911 SATIKSFSSTSVTV
-925 LPTGMHAV
+925 LPTAMLTV
-933 MEVTEHEGDETSGY
+933 IEVSEHEGDEASGY
-947 VLKTSIPTPEVEQR
+947 VLKTTIPTPEVEQR
-961 EATETLVATVAMP
+961 ETTETLVAIP

-980 EMEVSIPTEMEISI
+980 EMEVSKYP
-994 PTEME
+994 
-999 VSKHTVTEESQTSI
+999 VTEEGQTSI
-1013 ETSTEESVATLQDRK
+1013 ATSTEESEATLQEE
-1028 GTPSAGFGG
+1028 GTPSAGFGA
-1037 TKGSIIFT
+1037 TKESIIFT
-1045 DVRKVDT
+1045 DVTKVDT
-1052 TVPQKEHDASLVPV
+1052 TVPQKEHDASLIPV
-1066 TVESEVTRDMPVT
+1066 TVESEVTRDKPDT
-1079 DQTPL
+1079 DQTPF
-1084 DGIFHTETTAKDS
+1084 DGIFHTEATEISAKDS
-1097 EVFPEEFSLKDRDK
+1097 EVFPEELSTKDQDK
-1111 DIATESTLSVTS
+1111 EPDTATESTLSVTS
-1123 VQIQEQKTAPGS
+1123 VQIPEQKTAS
-1135 QSSQM
+1135 ASESSQT
-1140 AFQEKQDETG
+1140 AIQEKQDETG
-1150 SAYDETYPATK
+1150 SAYDETYPATE
-1161 VSVPAVELT
+1161 VSVPAVKLT
-1170 DYGRILGR
+1170 DYGRVLGP
-1178 DETSTRTLRLTVT
+1178 DESSTRTLHLTVS

-1197 TDEEEN
+1197 TDQEEK
-1203 VTEVMPITAGTQAK
+1203 VTEVVPITLGTQEK
-1217 TYDSRGTPTRE
+1217 TYESRGTPARE

-1236 ESVLPPLTMPTG
+1236 ESVLPPHTMPTG
-1248 RSTVESITRLTLG
+1248 HSTVESITHLTLRP
-1261 ASPGQTLEGS
+1261 SPSQTLEGS
-1271 GVSEEPEEIKT
+1271 GISEEPEEIKP
-1282 AIFSANATDKA
+1282 AIFSANVTDKK
-1293 TILSGVTTPSISAVD
+1293 TILSHVTTPSISAVD
-1308 KIQTTSASKP
+1308 KIQPTSASKP

-1343 DESISP
+1343 GESISP
-1349 SKATADD
+1349 SKATVDD
-1356 DLTGKMLEPEID
+1356 DLTGKILEPEID

-1377 TAVARPTTPPKVKEA
+1377 TAVARPTAPPKVKEA
-1392 TEALQ
+1392 TEALK
-1397 PQEVSPSTSHPDSGN
+1397 PQEVSPPTSHPDSGN

-1437 NRHMLPHAIDE
+1437 SRHMLPHAIDE

-1455 TQTEPCTSDSVQDS
+1455 AQTEPCTSDSVQDS

-1482 IEFEEEDDCENTTD
+1482 IEFEEEEDCENTTD

-1506 NGKQQVTSATK
+1506 NGKQQVTSAPK

-1561 PSKAGEVIGV
+1561 PSKAREVTGA

-1610 LQKNKGTITWHGTE
+1610 LQKNKETVTWHRTE
-1624 ENSTKDTNHLL
+1624 ETSTKDTKNLL
-1635 LITNESSGDGS
+1635 LVASESSGDGS
-1646 TESDLSSS
+1646 TESDLSTS
-1654 VFSEIVTMSRKEDDE
+1654 VFSEIVSISRKEDDE
-1669 KNSGVTSAPD
+1669 KNSGISSAPD
-1679 AFTVESSAVTASLDA
+1679 AFTVESSAVTSSV
-1694 VFNTATVGISV
+1694 VFNTATVGIGV

-1710 EEATPAPGDHY
+1710 EEATPAPRDHY

-1731 PLENL
+1731 PVENL
-1736 LETSNHTAKPE
+1736 LETSSHTAKPE
-1747 MSAASFI
+1747 MSTSFI

-1763 EDITVTSATTTET
+1763 EDMTITSAMTMET
-1776 AVTETL
+1776 AVTQRL
-1782 SMQDGSLGSGTVLP
+1782 PMQDISLGSGTVLP
-1796 TEISVTISGIT
+1796 TEISVTISGIA
-1807 SALPSGIS
+1807 SALPRGIS
-1815 TLYSAFDQSS
+1815 TPYSAFDQSS
-1825 EVTVATNS
+1825 EISVATNS
-1833 VSEFIMQKVV
+1833 VSEF
-1843 TSSFVTEKSVEVE
+1843 VTEKVVASSLVTEKNIENE

-1865 SQENSATAAEGNSDL
+1865 SQENSATAAEGDSEL
-1880 NEFGSTTNEVRTV
+1880 NELGSTTSEVRTV
-1893 SQEPTLLRKT
+1893 SQETTLLRKT
-1903 VPVTGTVS
+1903 VPVSGTIS
-1911 SEMKKV
+1911 SEIKKV
-1917 TTIPFLREKKLFIN
+1917 TTVPLLREKKLFIN
-1931 EGSAEEPVDIFS
+1931 EGSAEEPADIFS

-1954 SPFIDSGSGDIDV
+1954 SLFIDPGSGDIDV
-1967 IIESAT
+1967 IFESASV
-1973 LTSVPLRPV
+1973 TSVPLRPV
-1982 TETQTEKHEGK
+1982 TEIQTEKHEGK
-1993 VYSIDDASLMNATT
+1993 FYSIDDASLKNATT
-2007 EYEEHARTDESA
+2007 EYEEHARTDESL
-2019 ISVSSTGS
+2019 ISISSTGS
-2027 DGLAKESG
+2027 DGLTKESG
-2035 VATQTSQDV
+2035 LASQVSQDL
-2044 FSTGKPGEQNQET
+2044 FSTGNPGQQTQET
-2057 EPTHIVPSEVK
+2057 EQTYTAPSEVK
-2068 SSPDSRKEIIF
+2068 SSPGSRKQKIS

-2085 KTEDLETSE
+2085 KTEDLETGE

-2106 PHDIMVTHGTGSIK
+2106 PHDIMVTHGTGSMK
-2120 AVAESAESKN
+2120 AVAEPTASKN

-2135 STVSVGKILLIEHG
+2135 STVSLGKILLIEHG
-2149 SGEEFKGDSSTTKLM
+2149 SGEVFKGDSSTTKLM
-2164 SNGPTEEI
+2164 SNGSIEEI
-2172 LGSHFSFID
+2172 RGSNFPFID
-2181 QGSGEADTF
+2181 QGSGEADI
-2190 IESFAKPAVSPTGR
+2190 IESFAKTSVSPTER
-2204 PESQEKYDK
+2204 PETEEKYDK
-2213 KVVSTPS
+2213 KFVSTPS
-2220 KDHAFTTEPDE
+2220 MDHAFTTKPHEI
-2231 LVTSTEHEITTLETV
+2231 VTSTEHEVTTMGTV
-2246 TDIGM
+2246 TDIRM
-2251 EGKTID
+2251 EEKTID
-2257 ELTVRAFSTKISLV
+2257 ELTVRTFTMKIPLV
-2271 NDTHSGEDRPRE
+2271 DDIHSGEDRPRE
-2283 ISTKA
+2283 ISA
-2288 IESSEETTT
+2288 NPIESSEETTT
-2297 DSFFKSTQANHEHLG
+2297 DPFFKSTQANHEHLG
-2312 FLNIPTV
+2312 FLNVPTV

-2336 LLSFND
+2336 LLPFND
-2342 DRVTEPVNIE
+2342 DRVTEPVKIE
-2352 RTYISSPV
+2352 KKYISSPV

-2366 EELVQNIFPT
+2366 EALVQNIFPT
-2376 KDIPRSLL
+2376 EDIPRSLVI
-2384 TPKEEKLTNNE
+2384 PKEEKLTNNE
-2395 LIGDPLFSG
+2395 LLGDPLFSG
-2404 QGSGDDLAVIPSVV
+2404 QGSGDDLAVIPPVV
-2418 TLSVKEIMST
+2418 PVTVKEIIST

-2436 ASMRPNLST
+2436 ANMEPKLST
-2445 DKTQDF
+2445 DNTQDF
-2451 ERESTESNAEVNEE
+2451 ERGSTDSNAELNEE

-2477 DPFPS
+2477 DQFLS
-2482 SVITPALAE
+2482 KVITSSPALAE
-2491 ESSRSFISKE
+2491 ESSKSFSSKE
-2501 IKEMTHYFLV
+2501 VKEMTHYFAA
-2511 TEEPHNKETN
+2511 TEEPHNQETN

-2528 TDRTTA
+2528 TNRTTA
-2534 TSKVVSQEETSHL
+2534 TSKAVSQEEASHL
-2547 LIKDGVT
+2547 LIKAGVT
-2554 PVSVILSGTPNPE
+2554 PVSVILSGTPNLE
-2567 TEESLVAS
+2567 TEELLVTS
-2575 TTKMPGR
+2575 TTKIPAR
-2582 ILTESSGEGSGWVGV
+2582 LSPESSGEGSGWAGV
-2597 LDSSSPDMFTHLSVP
+2597 LDSSSPDMFTYLSIP

-2635 TEAPID
+2635 TEAPTD
-2641 GSQTV
+2641 RSQTMI
-2646 VTELASLFTEE
+2646 TGLASLFTEE
-2657 KEIMAHPSAVQPK
+2657 KEIMANPSDVQPK

-2682 IYEKIIPMIDDKRS
+2682 IDEKIIPMIDDKRS

-2736 ISVQTMPNSVIQS
+2736 ISVQTMPNPVIQS

-2774 EKTLGSGD
+2774 EKALGSGD

-2797 TAEHRPK
+2797 TAGHRPK
-2804 SDDKDLPSGNAMT
+2804 SDDKDLGSGNAVK
-2817 FATETLIT
+2817 FATETLIP
-2825 TKLSELGIF
+2825 TKFPELGIF

-2839 SLASPRVPHES
+2839 SLASPHVPPES
-2850 KHVVTSTTEDTYEL
+2850 KHVVTSTREDTYEL
-2864 NTSANNRVIADQS
+2864 NTSANNQVIADQS
-2877 ETFSV
+2877 ETISV
-2882 SGFSGMGQD
+2882 SGFSGMGQ
-2891 ELDDK
+2891 EEVDDK
-2896 QSVLP
+2896 QLMIPSVT
-2901 SLTPVLTTETEET
+2901 SVSTTEREKA
-2914 LTTDMLDVSIV
+2914 LTTDMFDVSIV
-2925 TTQHTSQLT
+2925 TTQRASQLT

-2942 ENHPTVYTNTK
+2942 EKHPTVYTNTK

-2962 DSVSFYSVPQTP
+2962 DSVNFYSAPEPP

-2984 GVSEYPEVVVPS
+2984 GVSEYPEVIIPS
-2996 TSSSKDLDQSNHSSE
+2996 TSSSKDSDQPNHSSE

-3027 PTTELLDRTESSLLE
+3027 PTTDLPDRTESFLLE
-3042 FSLKPISEST
+3042 FSPKPVSEST

-3062 LVTDRIEETET
+3062 LVTDRTEETET
-3073 SVTDLA
+3073 SVTDLV

-3097 TDFLNFG
+3097 TAFLNFG
-3104 ERVSTDAPKVST
+3104 ERESTDVPKINT
-3116 MEVEASSGRVNNP
+3116 IKIDASSGRVNNP
-3129 HQEDDRSTTREIPWL
+3129 HQEDDRSTEREIPWL

-3156 ESEVLK
+3156 ESEVFK
-3162 PDQEAVTMLASS
+3162 PDQEAVTVLASS
-3174 SQPLDRSTETQ
+3174 SQPLDRSMETQ
-3185 STLFGQEEITTISSN
+3185 SALFDREEITTISSN
-3200 IATNSTDPGNSPYQ
+3200 IATNSTAPGNSPYQ
-3214 NEPSTISS
+3214 NEQSTISS

-3419 LQYENWRPNQP
+3419 L
-3430 DSFFSAGEDCVVI
+3430 
-3443 IWHENGQWN
+3443 
-3452 DVPCNY
+3452 
-3458 HLTYTCKKGTVACGQ
+3458 
-3473 PPVVEN
+3473 
-3479 AKTFGKMKPRYEINS
+3479 
-3494 LIRYHCKDGFI
+3494 
-3505 QRHIPTIRCQGNGRW
+3505 
-3520 DMPKITCMNPSTYQ
+3520 
-3534 RTYSKKYY
+3534 
-3542 YKHSSSGKG
+3542 
-3551 TSLNSSKHYHR
+3551 
-3562 WIRTWQDSRR
+3562 

>member
-1 MLLSIKSILWMYST
+1 MLLSIKSILWIYST

-171 CLENGAVIA
+171 CLDNGAVIA

-200 LSDQT
+200 VSDQT

-257 PEKLTFEEAKELCQK
+257 PEKLTFEEARELCRK

-280 GNMYVAWRNGFDQ
+280 GNLYVAWRNGFDQ

-348 KKVITEPTTV
+348 KKVVSEPTTV
-358 KLITSLKT
+358 KQITSLKT
-366 DSVKSSSAKVTLK
+366 DSVKSSTAKVTLK

-385 SITEVAVT
+385 LITEVAVT
-393 KTEAPALEETTLETA
+393 KTDVPALEETTLETE
-408 EDTKMTT
+408 EDTEMTT

-443 GEISTYETLG
+443 GEISTYDTLG

-477 SEAELPEEQGRSESI
+477 SEAELPEEQ
-492 EDAFLTSIIFQDSTA
+492 
-507 VAKSSTGLWEDT
+507 
-519 ETGDTHKHDADNQT
+519 
-533 EQIEVGPMMTATDSL
+533 
-548 LPPSRREF
+548 
-556 PRTGTSVSLTK
+556 
-567 ENMYLGAHSTKEPT
+567 
-581 KKSMEAK
+581 
-588 SDKKLTTVVI
+588 
-598 PKSLFTDQYDLTT
+598 
-611 EGEGRESMYTV
+611 
-622 MPDRISGVATGS
+622 
-634 VPESDVPAASESP
+634 
-647 VEEHAVTTGQY
+647 
-658 STADE
+658 ADE
-663 SSPFIKFSSAAVF
+663 STPFVKFSSATVF
-676 DNEASAEGSREDL
+676 DEASAEGSREDL

-704 SVSAVNQT
+704 SVSTVNQT
-712 GSEAIVL
+712 GSEATDL
-719 SGSTVSLQ
+719 TGSTVSTQ
-727 NFGEH
+727 NFGEG
-732 TTSASHSSQQTEG
+732 TTSVTHSSQQTEG
-745 SAILE
+745 SVILE
-750 EQEKAK
+750 EQEKTE
-756 EPETRTMDV
+756 EPEMRTMDV
-765 KISHATTVI
+765 KIPHAPSVV
-774 PTYVTA
+774 PPCVTA
-780 ESEGRSASEKFT
+780 ESEGCSAREKFT
-792 HSPPASGMWLPT
+792 QASPASGTWLPT

-834 PTSSPGQITEY
+834 PTSSPGEITEN
-845 TKHPGAPISAV
+845 TQHPGAQISAV
-856 TDETETSMEPAETKS
+856 TDETETSMEPEEMKS
-871 DEEAVSADFD
+871 DEDAVSADFD
-881 QNKDTTGVSHT
+881 QSKDTTGVSYT
-892 SSSLDLE
+892 SGSLDLE
-899 MITVSKISVNKS
+899 MITVSKISVDES
-911 SATIKSFSSSSVTV
+911 SATIKPFSFSSVTV
-925 LPTGMHAV
+925 LPTAMPTV
-933 MEVTEHEGDETSGY
+933 MGITEYEGDETSGY

-961 EATETLVATVAMP
+961 EATETSVARP

-980 EMEVSIPTEMEISI
+980 EMEVSKYTA
-994 PTEME
+994 
-999 VSKHTVTEESQTSI
+999 TEEGQTSI
-1013 ETSTEESVATLQDRK
+1013 ATSTEKESLATLQDRK

-1037 TKGSIIFT
+1037 TNESITFT
-1045 DVRKVDT
+1045 DVTKVDT

-1066 TVESEVTRDMPVT
+1066 TVESEVTGDMPVT
-1079 DQTPL
+1079 DQTPF
-1084 DGIFHTETTAKDS
+1084 DGVFHKEATETTAKDS
-1097 EVFPEEFSLKDRDK
+1097 EVFPEELSTEDQDK
-1111 DIATESTLSVTS
+1111 EPDTATESLTLSVTP
-1123 VQIQEQKTAPGS
+1123 VQIHEQKTAPGS
-1135 QSSQM
+1135 ESSQT
-1140 AFQEKQDETG
+1140 ALQEKQDETG
-1150 SAYDETYPATK
+1150 SAYDETYPTRE
-1161 VSVPAVELT
+1161 VSVPAVKIT
-1170 DYGRILGR
+1170 DYGRP
-1178 DETSTRTLRLTVT
+1178 DETVTTTMHLTVT
-1191 PKAETA
+1191 PKAEIA
-1197 TDEEEN
+1197 TDQEQK
-1203 VTEVMPITAGTQAK
+1203 VTEVVLVTAGTQAK
-1217 TYDSRGTPTRE
+1217 TYESRGTPTRKD
-1228 EDSDVVSW
+1228 DSNVVSW
-1236 ESVLPPLTMPTG
+1236 EPVLPPHTMPTG
-1248 RSTVESITRLTLG
+1248 HSTVESITHLSLG
-1261 ASPGQTLEGS
+1261 TSPNQTLEGS
-1271 GVSEEPEEIKT
+1271 GISEEPEEIKT
-1282 AIFSANATDKA
+1282 AIFSDNATDKA
-1293 TILSGVTTPSISAVD
+1293 TILSDVTTPPVSAVD
-1308 KIQTTSASKP
+1308 KIQPTSVSKP

-1343 DESISP
+1343 DESVSP
-1349 SKATADD
+1349 TKATADD

-1377 TAVARPTTPPKVKEA
+1377 TAVARPTAPPKVKEA

-1397 PQEVSPSTSHPDSGN
+1397 PQELSPSTSHPDSGN

-1437 NRHMLPHAIDE
+1437 SRHMLPHAIDE

-1455 TQTEPCTSDSVQDS
+1455 AQTEPCTSDSVQDS
-1469 SEYIILDPFFPDF
+1469 SEYIILDPFFPNI
-1482 IEFEEEDDCENTTD
+1482 IEFEEEEDCENTTD

-1506 NGKQQVTSATK
+1506 NGKQQVTSAPK

-1552 ETEASGTMQ
+1552 EAEASGTTQ
-1561 PSKAGEVIGV
+1561 PSKAGEVIGA

-1588 SGESEVATT
+1588 SGESEVAKT

-1610 LQKNKGTITWHGTE
+1610 LQKNKGTVTWHGTE
-1624 ENSTKDTNHLL
+1624 ESSTKDTKNLL
-1635 LITNESSGDGS
+1635 LITSESSGDGS

-1654 VFSEIVTMSRKEDDE
+1654 VFSEIVTMSRKEDEE
-1669 KNSGVTSAPD
+1669 KHSGITSTPD
-1679 AFTVESSAVTASLDA
+1679 AFTVESAAVTASPDA
-1694 VFNTATVGISV
+1694 VFNTATVGIGV

-1710 EEATPAPGDHY
+1710 EEVTPAPGDLY
-1721 KSTVKLNANS
+1721 KSTIKLNANFPVES
-1731 PLENL
+1731 L
-1736 LETSNHTAKPE
+1736 LESSHTAKPE
-1747 MSAASFI
+1747 VSAASFI
-1754 VLEGSGDVE
+1754 VVEGSGDVE
-1763 EDITVTSATTTET
+1763 EDITITSAMTTET

-1782 SMQDGSLGSGTVLP
+1782 SLQDISLGSGTVLP
-1796 TEISVTISGIT
+1796 TEISVTALGIT
-1807 SALPSGIS
+1807 SALPRGIS

-1825 EVTVATNS
+1825 KVTVATNS
-1833 VSEFIMQKVV
+1833 VPEFITEKVV
-1843 TSSFVTEKSVEVE
+1843 ASSLVTEKKIEDE
-1856 KEIQTTVYS
+1856 KEIQSTVYS
-1865 SQENSATAAEGNSDL
+1865 SQENSATTTEGNLEL
-1880 NEFGSTTNEVRTV
+1880 NELGSTTSEIRTV
-1893 SQEPTLLRKT
+1893 SQEPTLLREP
-1903 VPVTGTVS
+1903 VPVTGTIS
-1911 SEMKKV
+1911 SEIKKV
-1917 TTIPFLREKKLFIN
+1917 TTIPLLREKKLFIN
-1931 EGSAEEPVDIFS
+1931 EGSAEEPADIFS

-1954 SPFIDSGSGDIDV
+1954 SPFIDPGSGDIDAV
-1967 IIESAT
+1967 IESAT
-1973 LTSVPLRPV
+1973 LNSVPLRPV

-1993 VYSIDDASLMNATT
+1993 VYSIDDASLKNATT
-2007 EYEEHARTDESA
+2007 EYEEHARTDESVVP
-2019 ISVSSTGS
+2019 VSSTGS
-2027 DGLAKESG
+2027 DGLTKESR
-2035 VATQTSQDV
+2035 VASQMSQDV
-2044 FSTGKPGEQNQET
+2044 FSTGNPGEQNQET
-2057 EPTHIVPSEVK
+2057 EPTYSAPSEVK
-2068 SSPDSRKEIIF
+2068 SSPGSRKETIS

-2085 KTEDLETSE
+2085 KTEDLETGE
-2094 VTSSPESVVSNS
+2094 VTASTESVLSNS
-2106 PHDIMVTHGTGSIK
+2106 PHEITVTHGTGSIK
-2120 AVAESAESKN
+2120 AVAESTESKN

-2135 STVSVGKILLIEHG
+2135 STVSLGKILLIEHG

-2181 QGSGEADTF
+2181 QGSGEADTL
-2190 IESFAKPAVSPTGR
+2190 IEPLEKTAVSPTVI
-2204 PESQEKYDK
+2204 PETRQKYK
-2213 KVVSTPS
+2213 EVASTPS
-2220 KDHAFTTEPDE
+2220 VDHAFTIEPDE
-2231 LVTSTEHEITTLETV
+2231 LVTSTEHEVTTMGTV
-2246 TDIGM
+2246 TDIRM
-2251 EGKTID
+2251 EEKTID
-2257 ELTVRAFSTKISLV
+2257 ELTVGVFTTNLPLV
-2271 NDTHSGEDRPRE
+2271 EDIHSGEDRPRE
-2283 ISTKA
+2283 TSPKA
-2288 IESSEETTT
+2288 LESSEETTT
-2297 DSFFKSTQANHEHLG
+2297 EPFFKTTQANHEHLG
-2312 FLNIPTV
+2312 FLNVMTTT
-2319 SPYSEEKELET
+2319 PYSEEKELET
-2330 ESVKKI
+2330 DSVKNT
-2336 LLSFND
+2336 LLPFND
-2342 DRVTEPVNIE
+2342 DRVTESVKVE
-2352 RTYISSPV
+2352 RKYISSPV
-2360 TDIEQE
+2360 TDIEQK
-2366 EELVQNIFPT
+2366 EELVQIIFPT

-2384 TPKEEKLTNNE
+2384 TPKEEMLTNNE
-2395 LIGDPLFSG
+2395 LISDPLFSG
-2404 QGSGDDLAVIPSVV
+2404 QGSGDDFTVIPSVV
-2418 TLSVKEIMST
+2418 PLTVKEIVHT
-2428 SSPQTSHP
+2428 SSPQTSDP
-2436 ASMRPNLST
+2436 ANMGSSLST
-2445 DKTQDF
+2445 GKTQDF
-2451 ERESTESNAEVNEE
+2451 ERGSTQSSAEVNEE
-2465 VTSAVTELLSET
+2465 VTSAATELLSET
-2477 DPFPS
+2477 DQFPS
-2482 SVITPALAE
+2482 SGITSSPALAE
-2491 ESSRSFISKE
+2491 ESSKSFNSKE
-2501 IKEMTHYFLV
+2501 IKEITPYFV
-2511 TEEPHNKETN
+2511 GIEEPHSKETN

-2528 TDRTTA
+2528 TDRTTT
-2534 TSKVVSQEETSHL
+2534 TSKSASQEETSHL
-2547 LIKDGVT
+2547 LIKGGVT
-2554 PVSVILSGTPNPE
+2554 PVSVILSGTPNLE
-2567 TEESLVAS
+2567 TEESLVTT
-2575 TTKMPGR
+2575 TTKLPGG
-2582 ILTESSGEGSGWVGV
+2582 ILPESSGEGSGWVGV
-2597 LDSSSPDMFTHLSVP
+2597 LDSSSPDMFTHLSIP
-2612 PVSKVELNASSSVP
+2612 PVSKVELNASASVP

-2635 TEAPID
+2635 TEAPTD
-2641 GSQTV
+2641 RSQTV
-2646 VTELASLFTEE
+2646 VTGLASLFTEE
-2657 KEIMAHPSAVQPK
+2657 KEIVANPSAVQPK

-2736 ISVQTMPNSVIQS
+2736 ISVQTMPNPVIQS

-2762 KYDSTP
+2762 KYYSTP
-2768 KFSITK
+2768 NFSITK

-2782 SLSLTTSSQPSSESV
+2782 SLSVTTSSQPSSELV

-2804 SDDKDLPSGNAMT
+2804 SDDKDLGSGNAMK

-2834 LPTVP
+2834 FPTVP
-2839 SLASPRVPHES
+2839 SLASPHVPQES
-2850 KHVVTSTTEDTYEL
+2850 KHIVSSTSEDTEL
-2864 NTSANNRVIADQS
+2864 NTSANNGVIADQS
-2877 ETFSV
+2877 ETIPV
-2882 SGFSGMGQD
+2882 SGFSGMGQE
-2891 ELDDK
+2891 ELDNK
-2896 QSVLP
+2896 QPVVP
-2901 SLTPVLTTETEET
+2901 SLTPVFATETEKA
-2914 LTTDMLDVSIV
+2914 LTTDMLDVSMV
-2925 TTQHTSQLT
+2925 TTQRTSHLT
-2934 TVSSSKNE
+2934 AVSSSENE
-2942 ENHPTVYTNTK
+2942 EKHPTVYTNSK

-2962 DSVSFYSVPQTP
+2962 DSVSFYSTP

-2984 GVSEYPEVVVPS
+2984 GVSEYPEVIVPS
-2996 TSSSKDLDQSNHSSE
+2996 TSSSKDSDLSNHSAE

-3027 PTTELLDRTESSLLE
+3027 PTTDLLDRTESSLLE
-3042 FSLKPISEST
+3042 FSPKPVSEST
-3052 TTESTPHFNR
+3052 TTESTPQFNR
-3062 LVTDRIEETET
+3062 LVTDRTEETET
-3073 SVTDLA
+3073 SVTHLA
-3079 VEEEATVSGDS
+3079 AEEEATVSGDS

-3097 TDFLNFG
+3097 TAFLNFG
-3104 ERVSTDAPKVST
+3104 ERVSTDVPKVST
-3116 MEVEASSGRVNNP
+3116 IKVEASSGKVNNP
-3129 HQEDDRSTTREIPWL
+3129 HQDDDRSTEREIPWL
-3144 FSTPVSDSPNSI
+3144 FSTPVSDSRNSI
-3156 ESEVLK
+3156 EREVLK

-3174 SQPLDRSTETQ
+3174 SRPLDRSTETQ
-3185 STLFGQEEITTISSN
+3185 SALFGREEITTISSN
-3200 IATNSTDPGNSPYQ
+3200 IATNSTAPGNSLYQ
-3214 NEPSTISS
+3214 NEQSTISS

-3290 LPGFNGEQCELDID
+3290 LPGFNGEQCELDVD

>member
-1 MLLSIKSILWMYST
+1 MLLSIKSILWMYSA

-76 DAKETTVL
+76 DAKESTVL

-171 CLENGAVIA
+171 CLDNGAVIA

-257 PEKLTFEEAKELCQK
+257 PEKLTFEEAKELCRK

-280 GNMYVAWRNGFDQ
+280 GNLYVAWRNGFDQ

-348 KKVITEPTTV
+348 KKIVSEPTTV

-393 KTEAPALEETTLETA
+393 KTEVPALEETTLET
-408 EDTKMTT
+408 EEGTEMTT

-421 REMEVLMENIK
+421 REMEVLMENIQ

-443 GEISTYETLG
+443 GEISTYDTLG

-507 VAKSSTGLWEDT
+507 VAKSSTGSWEDT
-519 ETGDTHKHDADNQT
+519 ETGDTQKHDADNQT

-548 LPPSRREF
+548 LPASRREF
-556 PRTGTSVSLTK
+556 PRTGTSVSRTK

-581 KKSMEAK
+581 KKSMEVK

-598 PKSLFTDQYDLTT
+598 PKALFTDQYDLTT

-622 MPDRISGVATGS
+622 MPDRISGMATGS
-634 VPESDVPAASESP
+634 VLESDVPTASETL
-647 VEEHAVTTGQY
+647 VEEHAVTTGQF

-663 SSPFIKFSSAAVF
+663 STPFIKFSSATLF

-689 RDVQPTM
+689 RDVQSTM

-712 GSEAIVL
+712 GSEAIAL
-719 SGSTVSLQ
+719 SGSTVSPQ
-727 NFGEH
+727 NFGEG
-732 TTSASHSSQQTEG
+732 TASVIHSSQQTEG

-750 EQEKAK
+750 EQEKTK

-765 KISHATTVI
+765 KIPHATTII
-774 PTYVTA
+774 PTSVTA

-792 HSPPASGMWLPT
+792 QALPASGMWLLT

-881 QNKDTTGVSHT
+881 QSRDTTDVSQT

-899 MITVSKISVNKS
+899 MITVSKISADES

-925 LPTGMHAV
+925 LPTAMPTV
-933 MEVTEHEGDETSGY
+933 MEVTEHDGDETSGY

-961 EATETLVATVAMP
+961 EATETLVAKP
-974 AEEVST
+974 DEEVST
-980 EMEVSIPTEMEISI
+980 EMEA
-994 PTEME
+994 
-999 VSKHTVTEESQTSI
+999 SKYTVTEEGQASI
-1013 ETSTEESVATLQDRK
+1013 ATSTEEESVATLQDRK
-1028 GTPSAGFGG
+1028 GTPAAGFGG
-1037 TKGSIIFT
+1037 TNESIIFT
-1045 DVRKVDT
+1045 DVTKVDT

-1066 TVESEVTRDMPVT
+1066 TVVSEVTRDMPVT
-1079 DQTPL
+1079 DQTPF
-1084 DGIFHTETTAKDS
+1084 DGIFHTEATGTTAKAS
-1097 EVFPEEFSLKDRDK
+1097 EVFPEELSTKDQDK
-1111 DIATESTLSVTS
+1111 ETDTATESTLSVTS
-1123 VQIQEQKTAPGS
+1123 VHIHEQKTAPGS
-1135 QSSQM
+1135 ESSQT
-1140 AFQEKQDETG
+1140 AIQEKQDETG
-1150 SAYDETYPATK
+1150 SAYDETYPATE
-1161 VSVPAVELT
+1161 VSVPAVKLT
-1170 DYGRILGR
+1170 DYGSILGPH
-1178 DETSTRTLRLTVT
+1178 ETSTRTLHLTVT
-1191 PKAETA
+1191 PEVETA
-1197 TDEEEN
+1197 TDQNEKF
-1203 VTEVMPITAGTQAK
+1203 TEVMPITAGTQAK
-1217 TYDSRGTPTRE
+1217 TYESRGTPARE
-1228 EDSDVVSW
+1228 EASDVVSW
-1236 ESVLPPLTMPTG
+1236 ESVLPPRMMPTG
-1248 RSTVESITRLTLG
+1248 HSTVESITHLTLG
-1261 ASPGQTLEGS
+1261 ASPSQTLEGS
-1271 GVSEEPEEIKT
+1271 GISEEHEEIKP
-1282 AIFSANATDKA
+1282 AIFLANVTDKA
-1293 TILSGVTTPSISAVD
+1293 TILSDVTTPSISVVD
-1308 KIQTTSASKP
+1308 KIQPTSASKP

-1323 SPRIIPEE
+1323 SPHIIPEE

-1356 DLTGKMLEPEID
+1356 DLTGKVLEPEID

-1377 TAVARPTTPPKVKEA
+1377 TAVARPTAPPKVKEA

-1437 NRHMLPHAIDE
+1437 SRHMLPHAIDE

-1455 TQTEPCTSDSVQDS
+1455 AQTEPCTSESVQDS
-1469 SEYIILDPFFPDF
+1469 SEYIILDPFFPNF
-1482 IEFEEEDDCENTTD
+1482 IEFEEEEDCENTTD

-1506 NGKQQVTSATK
+1506 NGKQQVTSAPK

-1552 ETEASGTMQ
+1552 ETEASGTTQ
-1561 PSKAGEVIGV
+1561 PSKAGEVVGA

-1588 SGESEVATT
+1588 SGESELATT

-1610 LQKNKGTITWHGTE
+1610 LQKNRETVTWHGTE
-1624 ENSTKDTNHLL
+1624 ESSTKDTKNLL
-1635 LITNESSGDGS
+1635 LITSESSGDGS
-1646 TESDLSSS
+1646 TEYDLSSS

-1669 KNSGVTSAPD
+1669 KNSGITSAPD
-1679 AFTVESSAVTASLDA
+1679 AFTAEISAVTASLDA
-1694 VFNTATVGISV
+1694 VFNTATLGLGVQ
-1705 KDLIP
+1705 DLIP
-1710 EEATPAPGDHY
+1710 EEATPAPGDHD
-1721 KSTVKLNANS
+1721 KSTIKLNANF
-1731 PLENL
+1731 PVENL
-1736 LETSNHTAKPE
+1736 LETSSHTAKSE
-1747 MSAASFI
+1747 ISASSFI
-1754 VLEGSGDVE
+1754 VLEGSGNVE
-1763 EDITVTSATTTET
+1763 EDTAITSAMTTET
-1776 AVTETL
+1776 SVTETL
-1782 SMQDGSLGSGTVLP
+1782 SMQDISLGFGTLLP

-1807 SALPSGIS
+1807 SVLPRGIS

-1825 EVTVATNS
+1825 EVTVATSS
-1833 VSEFIMQKVV
+1833 VSEFITEKVV
-1843 TSSFVTEKSVEVE
+1843 ASSLVTEKNIEDE
-1856 KEIQTTVYS
+1856 REIQTTVYS
-1865 SQENSATAAEGNSDL
+1865 SQENAATTAEQNLEL
-1880 NEFGSTTNEVRTV
+1880 NELGSTASEFRTV
-1893 SQEPTLLRKT
+1893 SQEPTPLRKT

-1911 SEMKKV
+1911 SEIEKV
-1917 TTIPFLREKKLFIN
+1917 TTVPLLREKKLFIN

-1954 SPFIDSGSGDIDV
+1954 SLFIDPGSGDIDV

-1982 TETQTEKHEGK
+1982 TETQTEKHEEK
-1993 VYSIDDASLMNATT
+1993 VYSIDDASLRNATT
-2007 EYEEHARTDESA
+2007 EYEEHATIDESA
-2019 ISVSSTGS
+2019 ISVPSTGS
-2027 DGLAKESG
+2027 DGLTKEPG
-2035 VATQTSQDV
+2035 VASQLPQDV
-2044 FSTGKPGEQNQET
+2044 FSTGNPREKKQET
-2057 EPTHIVPSEVK
+2057 EPTYTAPSEVK
-2068 SSPDSRKEIIF
+2068 SSPGSRKEITF

-2085 KTEDLETSE
+2085 KTEDLGTGE

-2106 PHDIMVTHGTGSIK
+2106 PHNTMMTHGTGSIK
-2120 AVAESAESKN
+2120 AAADSTESKN

-2135 STVSVGKILLIEHG
+2135 STVSLGKILLIDHG
-2149 SGEEFKGDSSTTKLM
+2149 SGEEFKGDSSTTKLT

-2181 QGSGEADTF
+2181 RGSGEADTF

-2204 PESQEKYDK
+2204 PETREKYDK

-2220 KDHAFTTEPDE
+2220 MDHAFTTEPDE
-2231 LVTSTEHEITTLETV
+2231 LVTSTEHEVTAMGTV
-2246 TDIGM
+2246 TDIRM
-2251 EGKTID
+2251 EEKTVD
-2257 ELTVRAFSTKISLV
+2257 ELTVRDFTTKIPLV
-2271 NDTHSGEDRPRE
+2271 EDMHSGEDRPRE
-2283 ISTKA
+2283 VSSKA
-2288 IESSEETTT
+2288 LESSEEATT
-2297 DSFFKSTQANHEHLG
+2297 DPFFKSTQANQEHLG

-2319 SPYSEEKELET
+2319 SPYSEEKELAT
-2330 ESVKKI
+2330 ESVKTI
-2336 LLSFND
+2336 LLPFNNV
-2342 DRVTEPVNIE
+2342 RVTEPVKIE
-2352 RTYISSPV
+2352 GKYISSPV
-2360 TDIEQE
+2360 TYIDQE

-2384 TPKEEKLTNNE
+2384 TPKDEKLTNNE

-2404 QGSGDDLAVIPSVV
+2404 QGSGDDLAIIPSVV
-2418 TLSVKEIMST
+2418 PLAVKEIVST
-2428 SSPQTSHP
+2428 SSLQTSHP
-2436 ASMRPNLST
+2436 ANTGPKLST

-2451 ERESTESNAEVNEE
+2451 ERGSTESNAEVNEE

-2477 DPFPS
+2477 EDQFPS
-2482 SVITPALAE
+2482 SVTTSSPALAE
-2491 ESSRSFISKE
+2491 ESSKSFSSKE
-2501 IKEMTHYFLV
+2501 IKEMTHYFVV

-2521 YRRGENE
+2521 YSRGKNE
-2528 TDRTTA
+2528 TTRTTA
-2534 TSKVVSQEETSHL
+2534 TSKAVSQEETSHL
-2547 LIKDGVT
+2547 LIKDGIT
-2554 PVSVILSGTPNPE
+2554 PVSVILSGTPDLE
-2567 TEESLVAS
+2567 IEESLVTS
-2575 TTKMPGR
+2575 STKMPGSV
-2582 ILTESSGEGSGWVGV
+2582 LPESSGEGSGWVGV
-2597 LDSSSPDMFTHLSVP
+2597 LDSSSPDMFTHLSIP

-2635 TEAPID
+2635 TEAPIN

-2646 VTELASLFTEE
+2646 ITGLASLFTEE
-2657 KEIMAHPSAVQPK
+2657 KEIMTNPSAVQPK

-2682 IYEKIIPMIDDKRS
+2682 IYEKIIPMIDDDKRS

-2714 QIPSEETTIIDM
+2714 QIPSEETVIIDM

-2736 ISVQTMPNSVIQS
+2736 ISVQTMPNLFIRS

-2762 KYDSTP
+2762 KYDSKPTL
-2768 KFSITK
+2768 SITK

-2797 TAEHRPK
+2797 TAGHRPK
-2804 SDDKDLPSGNAMT
+2804 SDKDLGSGNAMK

-2825 TKLSELGIF
+2825 TELSELSIF

-2839 SLASPRVPHES
+2839 SLASPHVPHES
-2850 KHVVTSTTEDTYEL
+2850 KHLVTSTTEDTYEL
-2864 NTSANNRVIADQS
+2864 NTSANNQVIADQS
-2877 ETFSV
+2877 ETISV
-2882 SGFSGMGQD
+2882 SGFSGMGQE

-2896 QSVLP
+2896 QPVVP
-2901 SLTPVLTTETEET
+2901 SLIPGLTTETEKA

-2925 TTQHTSQLT
+2925 TTQRTSQLT

-2942 ENHPTVYTNTK
+2942 EKHPTVYTNTK

-2984 GVSEYPEVVVPS
+2984 GVSEYPEVIIPS
-2996 TSSSKDLDQSNHSSE
+2996 TSSSKDSDQSDHSSE

-3027 PTTELLDRTESSLLE
+3027 PTTDLLDRTESSLLE
-3042 FSLKPISEST
+3042 FSPKTVSEST

-3062 LVTDRIEETET
+3062 LVTDRTEETET

-3079 VEEEATVSGDS
+3079 VEEEPTVSGDS

-3097 TDFLNFG
+3097 TAFLNFG
-3104 ERVSTDAPKVST
+3104 ERVSTDVPKVST
-3116 MEVEASSGRVNNP
+3116 IKVEASSGRVNNP
-3129 HQEDDRSTTREIPWL
+3129 RQEDDRSTESEIPWL
-3144 FSTPVSDSPNSI
+3144 FSTPVSDSPNST
-3156 ESEVLK
+3156 ESEVFK
-3162 PDQEAVTMLASS
+3162 PDQEAVTMQASS

-3185 STLFGQEEITTISSN
+3185 SSALFGQEITTISSN
-3200 IATNSTDPGNSPYQ
+3200 IATNSTAPGNSLYQ
-3214 NEPSTISS
+3214 NEQSTISS

-3234 FSLPEVTNGSDFL
+3234 FSLPKVTNGSDFL

-3318 DGLNT
+3318 DGLNS

-3551 TSLNSSKHYHR
+3551 APLNSSKHYHR